1 MLLLLLLLI
10 SSNLVLNHALI
21 APLPSSYSSAAA
33 AVRGR
38 ALITTLRFPL
48 QGNYYKHPHQHLVNH
63 NDRLSRRV
71 LMVRGGGD
79 SNIDDTTD
87 NEDDYINTDSD
98 DDATEDG
105 EEYTNNDTSDDE
117 DESAITSDN
126 NKIDEPQSQQQQDI
140 EERRYQL
147 SSQLSSQS
155 RNFGIATALWG
166 SLFFDS
172 ILNTAKRTLLFPITT
187 TQSATTT
194 TAAAAALNAISS
206 SSSSLRATIIPTT
219 LLASGFGLA
228 SIISFLLWRD
238 LETRADMLSSDDGR
252 SSSKGDDFLS
262 LSTTTTTS
270 LSSAA
275 TIETDN
281 NEADDVGLFA
291 SQTRT
296 TLYAHLSIFGILSLA
311 SHTGYYFSKQ
321 APFLG
326 MSAAIIN
333 IHNTLAYVSA
343 LLKEKN
349 VEVGGGGVG
358 LVGGLL
364 KLLVMWPIKL
374 FQSKEQDV
382 VNEDEDGSGN
392 KNKLELSSFIYRLG
406 TIVAYMQCIPI
417 CKYLYTTIRLL
428 LMPSSST
435 GGVVVQQELLLLP
448 NVARAICLK
457 IASVARLSLVA
468 GALHS
473 LYTANKSKVYRH
485 HPFFTVLGGMFGVG
499 CLSVT
504 GAILF
509 DTLTGSTSSLTVLS
523 SVAVRNGLTVM
534 LFGLFAVYNSVK
546 GIIASLPQST
556 TGVET

>member
-1 MLLLLLLLI
+1 MLLLLLILI
-10 SSNLVLNHALI
+10 SSNVVLNHALI
-21 APLPSSYSSAAA
+21 APSPSSYSSAAV

-87 NEDDYINTDSD
+87 NEDDYINTDSDD

-187 TQSATTT
+187 TTTQSATAT
-194 TAAAAALNAISS
+194 TAAVAALNAIS

-262 LSTTTTTS
+262 LSTTTTT

-275 TIETDN
+275 TTETDN

-296 TLYAHLSIFGILSLA
+296 TLYTHLSIFGILSLA

-349 VEVGGGGVG
+349 VEEGGLG

-374 FQSKEQDV
+374 FQSMKQNV

-392 KNKLELSSFIYRLG
+392 KNKKLELSSFIYRLG

-509 DTLTGSTSSLTVLS
+509 DTLTGSTSSLTALS

-534 LFGLFAVYNSVK
+534 LFGLFAIYNSVK

-556 TGVET
+556 AGVET